1 MSGDVEPPPRDMVWI
16 PPCKITMGPDESA
29 PYTSPAHEVVLD
41 GYWIDRHPVTVS
53 QFAAFL
59 NETALDEHYVE
70 AMANPNECG
79 ILADGSGGYEVVPG
93 REDYP
98 VVYTVALAYTAWYDR
113 QLPTEAQWERAAR
126 GLDGRTYPLG

>member
-1 MSGDVEPPPRDMVWI
+1 MVWI

-98 VVYTVALAYTAWYDR
+98 VVYTVALAYGVVRPATSYRGAVGESGAGPR
-113 QLPTEAQWERAAR
+113 RAHLLV
-126 GLDGRTYPLG
+126 G